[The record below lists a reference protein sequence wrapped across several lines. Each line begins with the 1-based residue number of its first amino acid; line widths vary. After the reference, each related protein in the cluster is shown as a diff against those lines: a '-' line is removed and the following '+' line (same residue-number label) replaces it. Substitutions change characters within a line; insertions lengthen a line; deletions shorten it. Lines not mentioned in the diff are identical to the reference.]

1 MPDRSNIKKI
11 FNIFSGAVLI
21 LWLLVASILIGLTEN
36 VVNAEPIVNFD
47 KYLST
52 VFIGLRSDFANVIFS
67 VLTLLGNWQL
77 ILPVLFLI
85 IYYLV
90 IKKQQR
96 FVVPF
101 IFTIVSAEAVTFIG
115 KILIHRPRP
124 LNAMIMETDF
134 SFPSGHA
141 TIAVAF
147 YGYLAYILIKSLQS
161 KIKRLAVF
169 LGALLLILI
178 IGFSRLYLGVHYIS
192 DVLAGYLVGLLA
204 LIAGISLS
212 EVLIIKSNQK

>member
-1 MPDRSNIKKI
+1 MLEQGNIKKI
-11 FNIFSGAVLI
+11 FKIFSGAVLI

-52 VFIGLRSDFANVIFS
+52 VFLGLRLDFANIIFS

-77 ILPVLFLI
+77 ILPILFLI
-85 IYYLV
+85 IYFLI
-90 IKKQQR
+90 IKKKKI

-212 EVLIIKSNQK
+212 EVLRIKSNQK